1 MEQAV
6 VDPAGGKCTA
16 AMLQIHLPPTLSY
29 RILLGLQLLSDF
41 LDSPQFRTYENV
53 PGNNKLPAHALKHP
67 SRCVFRSLSLSLR
80 CSFNLV
86 CLVAPAHHEDYTAY
100 LTFVV
105 CVSIVSVRYV
115 YS

>member
-1 MEQAV
+1 MYCHHALNPLTSHSIV
-6 VDPAGGKCTA
+6 SNSSLA
-16 AMLQIHLPPTLSY
+16 
-29 RILLGLQLLSDF
+29 LQLLSDL
-41 LDSPQFRTYENV
+41 LDSPQFRTYEMSLVTTNS
-53 PGNNKLPAHALKHP
+53 LPHALKHP
-67 SRCVFRSLSLSLR
+67 SRCVFRSLFLSLR